1 MFLRTYPVL
10 PSKKDIVCA
19 SRPPV
24 SVANNDQPM
33 NDDHTQ
39 QPAALLAMS
48 AAASP
53 PRKHRALTHLEKF
66 SSVSASV
73 RRWHDWCCWSAE
85 VAAGRRWPT
94 AVILLLQTDCEIVR
108 APSVIGWRG
117 SIYFSNLSRNVS
129 STPLTRLN
137 NRSLVES

>member
-10 PSKKDIVCA
+10 PSKKDLVCA
-19 SRPPV
+19 SPPP
-24 SVANNDQPM
+24 SWWRAEQNNDQPM

-53 PRKHRALTHLEKF
+53 PRKHRALTHLENF
-66 SSVSASV
+66 SSVSASG
-73 RRWHDWCCWSAE
+73 RRWHDWCCWSAA

-117 SIYFSNLSRNVS
+117 IYFSNLSRNVS

-137 NRSLVES
+137 NHF